1 MLHQHLNLKQQ
12 TCKHSIK
19 HIFYWYFNIIF
30 LSIKTYLITEYAS
43 LMIKSWSKCL
53 TPVALGAIS
62 LKTTSIGRPFKS
74 SLIFFQVLT
83 EVKSEFPNTVTPSI
97 GYIC

>member
-1 MLHQHLNLKQQ
+1 MM
-12 TCKHSIK
+12 I
-19 HIFYWYFNIIF
+19 
-30 LSIKTYLITEYAS
+30 TYLITEYAS
-43 LMIKSWSKCL
+43 LIIKSWSKCF

-74 SLIFFQVLT
+74 FFIFNHVL
-83 EVKSEFPNTVTPSI
+83 EDVKSEFPNNVTPFI

>member
-1 MLHQHLNLKQQ
+1 M
-12 TCKHSIK
+12 
-19 HIFYWYFNIIF
+19 
-30 LSIKTYLITEYAS
+30 TEYAS
-43 LMIKSWSKCL
+43 LIIKSWSKCL

-74 SLIFFQVLT
+74 SFIFCQVLGD
-83 EVKSEFPNTVTPSI
+83 VKSELPNNVTPFN